1 MAKSK
6 DYMRKYREKIKQ
18 INGSI
23 SLFGKDTRAHI
34 THLYTTP
41 DSRDDVID
49 MALYTGFV
57 EGSFGTDVIGTQSM
71 SAYMLQLQKLEKEY
85 GAIHAI
91 PTKVYAATGNFSAAA
106 GSAGNGNAILLLNP
120 RYMSNAAVLAK
131 NKRKAEASFQSMP
144 TNGRLTSYA
153 GYTVTHEYGHLVQNA
168 LYERAISRG
177 VSISEDAFSARARR
191 EIVSIAMKRYS
202 SSGIAMSNYGRSNSY
217 EFFAEAFA
225 NAHLGAPNAIG
236 LAMRDY
242 LRDNKLK

>member
-6 DYMRKYREKIKQ
+6 DYMRKYREKIKL
-18 INGSI
+18 INEGI
-23 SLFGKDTRAHI
+23 SLFGKSTKVKISHI
-34 THLYTTP
+34 YTTP

-85 GAIHAI
+85 GAIHAV
-91 PTKVYAATGNFSAAA
+91 PTKVYAATGNFTAAA
-106 GSAGNGNAILLLNP
+106 GSDGNGNANLLLNP
-120 RYMSNAAVLAK
+120 RHMANAATLAR
-131 NKRKAEASFQSMP
+131 NQRREEATFFFMP

-153 GYTVTHEYGHLVQNA
+153 GYTVAHEYGHLVQNA
-168 LYERAISRG
+168 LYQRAISRG
-177 VSISEDAFSARARR
+177 ASVSADTFSEIAKK
-191 EIVSIAMKRYS
+191 EINSIAMKKYS
-202 SSGIAMSNYGRSNSY
+202 SKGVAMSTYGQYNSY

>member
-6 DYMRKYREKIKQ
+6 EYMRKYREKIKH
-18 INGSI
+18 INESI

-34 THLYTTP
+34 THLYVTP

-85 GAIHAI
+85 GAIHAV

-106 GSAGNGNAILLLNP
+106 GSAGDGNAILLLNP
-120 RYMSNAAVLAK
+120 RYMANAATLAR
-131 NKRKAEASFQSMP
+131 NQRRAEEIFQAMP
-144 TNGRLTSYA
+144 TNGRLTSHA

-191 EIVSIAMKRYS
+191 EIVSIARKRYS
-202 SSGIAMSNYGRSNSY
+202 SNGIAMSNYGRSNAF

-225 NAHLGAPNAIG
+225 NAHLGTPNAIG

>member
-6 DYMRKYREKIKQ
+6 DYMRKYRDKIKH
-18 INGSI
+18 INENI
-23 SLFGKDTRAHI
+23 SLFGKDTRADIKHI
-34 THLYTTP
+34 YTTP

-71 SAYMLQLQKLEKEY
+71 STYMLQLQKLEKEY